1 MKTEKWKQYTFWIL
15 LSLGTGLFSGW
26 LIRDAVVIYGEQIQK
41 PPLSPPASLFPIV
54 WTVLYIL
61 MGISAAMISLSPES
75 RERSRSLNLF
85 VIQLILNFFWSP
97 VFFNAQAFGIALLI
111 LILLWFSVLW
121 MILSFAEVNKL
132 AAFLQLPYLLW
143 LTFAAYMNYGVWYL
157 N

>member
-1 MKTEKWKQYTFWIL
+1 M
-15 LSLGTGLFSGW
+15 
-26 LIRDAVVIYGEQIQK
+26 
-41 PPLSPPASLFPIV
+41 
-54 WTVLYIL
+54 
-61 MGISAAMISLSPES
+61 
-75 RERSRSLNLF
+75 NLF

-143 LTFAAYMNYGVWYL
+143 LTFAAYLNYGVWYL